1 MFNPFKNIF
10 DFNAKKMASYQAI
23 IKKINQEESDL
34 ESLTDNQLKKVS
46 LDLKKQAQ
54 SGISLDQLLP
64 KAYALVRIA
73 ILRTIGERAYDVQLM
88 AAICLHQGNIAEQRT
103 GEGKTHSV
111 VFPAFLNSLTGK
123 GVHIVTPNDYLTKVG
138 TGWYT
143 PALYL
148 LGVTVAGIIHEQS
161 FIYDPDYT
169 NASEKFDN
177 RLKHLRLIEK
187 RQAYR
192 ADITYGTS
200 NEFGFDYLRDHM
212 VSHST
217 QTVQNGHNF
226 AIVDEVDFV
235 LIDEARTPLIISSPG
250 LESTDQYKQFSQI
263 ANNLQSTDYIIDE
276 KSRSATLTEYGI
288 RKVERVLNVSNL
300 YEQSFQ
306 TIHQIENA
314 IKAKALFQKDKDY
327 VIAEGQIIIV
337 DEFTGRLMYGR
348 RWSDGLH
355 QAIEA
360 KENVTVQRESKTW
373 ATITFQNYFRLY
385 KKLSGMTGTAIT
397 ESEEFKQIY
406 NLDVF
411 LIPTHKDIKRVDHN
425 DLIFKTKR
433 AKYAAVAAKIEELH
447 RAGQPVL
454 VGTTSIENNQIVSTL
469 LTKKKI
475 PHNLLNAK
483 NHQAEAQIISD
494 AGKFGTVT
502 VATNM
507 AGRGVD
513 IILGGS
519 KEDKDIKNWQ
529 NNHQKV
535 LDLGGLYVIGTERH
549 ESRRIDN
556 QLRGRAGRQGD
567 PGTSQFYVSLEDDL
581 MRIFGGEKISD
592 LMSKFNMSEDTPLT
606 HSLVSRALEQIQVKV
621 EGYNFDARKGIV
633 EYDDVINKQRQIV
646 YNLRD
651 AVIENAATHPQQN
664 KKLLFSY
671 LKKQVKTIILLAQ
684 SNDTKTDLKK
694 IALEFSEI
702 LPLNAK
708 GRQTLI
714 SKLEKSKSISK
725 TLIRLL
731 KTAYKQRQTIFG
743 KKLLDQ
749 IVTHV
754 CISTL
759 DPLWVD
765 HLTML
770 DDLKDGVRLRAYAQ
784 KDPLIEFR
792 KEGFTLF
799 QNLLGTFEYN
809 LARKLFRVQPVQAQT
824 DSPPQ
829 NLNEGRGAELN
840 KAEDKKVTTKT
851 VTSNPVKPG
860 RNDLCP
866 CGSGKKYKKC
876 CYPKYE

>member
-1 MFNPFKNIF
+1 MFNPFKKLF
-10 DFNAKKMASYQAI
+10 DYNAKKLSSYQAI
-23 IKKINQEESDL
+23 IKKINQEESRLEDL
-34 ESLTDNQLKKVS
+34 SDSQLKQAG
-46 LDLKKQAQ
+46 LDLKKQVQ
-54 SGISLDQLLP
+54 SGIDLDQLLP
-64 KAYALVRIA
+64 TAFALVRIA
-73 ILRTIGERAYDVQLM
+73 IQRTIGEHAYDVQLV

-111 VFPAFLNSLTGK
+111 VFTAFLNSLTGK
-123 GVHIVTPNDYLTKVG
+123 GVHIVTPNDYLTKIG

-143 PALYL
+143 PALHL
-148 LGVTVAGIIHEQS
+148 LGVSVAGIIHEKS

-169 NASEKFDN
+169 DQNEKYDN
-177 RLKHLRLIEK
+177 RLKHLRLIDKKE
-187 RQAYR
+187 AYL

-212 VSHST
+212 AADSS
-217 QTVQNGHNF
+217 QIVQHGHNF

-250 LESTDQYKQFSQI
+250 EQSTNQYTQFAQI
-263 ANNLQSTDYIIDE
+263 AANLQTTDYIIDE

-288 RKVERVLNVSNL
+288 RKVERILNVTNL

-314 IKAKALFQKDKDY
+314 IKAKALFSKDKDY

-385 KKLSGMTGTAIT
+385 KKLSGMTGTAMT

-406 NLDVF
+406 NLDVL
-411 LIPTHKDIKRVDHN
+411 LIPTHQPIKRNDFN
-425 DLIFKTKR
+425 DLIYKTKR

-447 RAGQPVL
+447 HTGQPVL

-494 AGKFGTVT
+494 AGKIGAVT

-519 KEDKDIKNWQ
+519 KENKDIKVWQ
-529 NNHQKV
+529 KLHHQV
-535 LDLGGLYVIGTERH
+535 VDFGGLYVIGTERH

-556 QLRGRAGRQGD
+556 QLRGRSGRQGD

-581 MRIFGGEKISD
+581 MRIFGGEKIST
-592 LMSKFNMSEDTPLT
+592 LMTRFNMPQDAPLT
-606 HSLVSRALEQIQVKV
+606 HSLVSKALEQIQVKV
-621 EGYNFDARKGIV
+621 EGFNFDARKGIV
-633 EYDDVINKQRQIV
+633 EYDDVINKQREII

-651 AVIENAATHPQQN
+651 SAIENAVSQPQKN
-664 KKLLFSY
+664 KKLIFSY
-671 LKKQVKTIILLAQ
+671 LKKQLKTIILLSQ
-684 SNDTKTDLKK
+684 INDSKTDYKK
-694 IALEFSEI
+694 IVLEFSEI

-708 GRQTLI
+708 GRQALK
-714 SKLEKSKSISK
+714 SKLEKSKSITK
-725 TLIRLL
+725 TLTNLL
-731 KTAYKQRQTIFG
+731 KKAYKQRQTIFG

-749 IVTHV
+749 IITHV
-754 CISTL
+754 YISTL

-792 KEGFTLF
+792 KEGFTMF
-799 QNLLGTFEYN
+799 QNLLATFEYN
-809 LARKLFRVQPVQAQT
+809 IARRLFRVQPVQAQVDDT
-824 DSPPQ
+824 QAHD
-829 NLNEGRGAELN
+829 LREGRGAEL
-840 KAEDKKVTTKT
+840 TKT
-851 VTSNPVKPG
+851 VTGNPTKPG